1 MIIEISIENYLSI
14 KDKVTISMESS
25 ASKKLLQNLLEPNKL
40 LKTAVIYG
48 ANASGKSNLI
58 KGVFFIYNLVKNSHM
73 FNIDMKIPL
82 RLPFKLDEDSLNKPS
97 RFEILFIYKDINY
110 KYGFSCND
118 DKIIDEYLFY
128 WPKGRESQIFNRTK
142 TKEFDFTIDKKQQ
155 DLIKSQM
162 NDNVLYLSRAT
173 QLGYDKTKEAYEF
186 IVKNVAINYGPS
198 WADFT
203 IKKLHEDP
211 KLKDKI
217 IDILKKADFG
227 GISDL
232 EVIKKKGKVQ
242 GFEFKIDKGETTFV
256 PIKEKEEDIYDIQFQ
271 HKIKNGKPAYF
282 SMSEESNGTEKTLSM
297 LGPIFDILESG
308 KTAFIDELELNLHR
322 EITKLIV
329 KLFYSKM
336 NKGAQLIF
344 TTHDTSLLSNE
355 IFRRDQIY
363 ICSKEPNSN
372 TLVKSYLDYD
382 LRETS
387 DFEKAYI
394 NGRVGGIPF
403 IDESILE

>member
-1 MIIEISIENYLSI
+1 
-14 KDKVTISMESS
+14 
-25 ASKKLLQNLLEPNKL
+25 
-40 LKTAVIYG
+40 
-48 ANASGKSNLI
+48 
-58 KGVFFIYNLVKNSHM
+58 
-73 FNIDMKIPL
+73 
-82 RLPFKLDEDSLNKPS
+82 
-97 RFEILFIYKDINY
+97 
-110 KYGFSCND
+110 
-118 DKIIDEYLFY
+118 
-128 WPKGRESQIFNRTK
+128 
-142 TKEFDFTIDKKQQ
+142 
-155 DLIKSQM
+155 M

-186 IVKNVAINYGPS
+186 IVKDVVITHGSNWIN
-198 WADFT
+198 WT
-203 IKKLHEDP
+203 IKQLYEDP
-211 KLKDKI
+211 ILKQKI
-217 IDILKKADFG
+217 IEILKKADFG

-232 EVIKKKGKVQ
+232 QVIKTKNKVQ
-242 GFEFKIDKGETTFV
+242 GFEIKIDKDKPPTFDSKET
-256 PIKEKEEDIYDIQFQ
+256 EQEMYNLQFQ
-271 HKIKNGKPAYF
+271 HKTKNGKPAYF
-282 SMSEESNGTEKTLSM
+282 SLSEESNGTEKTLSM
-297 LGPIFDILESG
+297 LITIFDILESG